1 MSLLSPTGRTTSTV
15 GLLAHARAVWATERV
30 LSRARNSR
38 ERQNLRYQARVD
50 EERRFGDVL
59 NKFAPRANSVLCV
72 GAGFR

>member
-1 MSLLSPTGRTTSTV
+1 
-15 GLLAHARAVWATERV
+15 
-30 LSRARNSR
+30 
-38 ERQNLRYQARVD
+38 VD